1 MKIPSLLLLTK
12 AVRSEDKNSE
22 IQDNPDPF
30 ELMMNYFDKHFE
42 GIKKNLQQ
50 LSSENA
56 KIEDTLKFKHTL
68 ECLIQEGV

>member
-1 MKIPSLLLLTK
+1 
-12 AVRSEDKNSE
+12 
-22 IQDNPDPF
+22 
-30 ELMMNYFDKHFE
+30 MMNYFDKHFE